1 MLAALL
7 PVVGLAA
14 APVARAAT
22 AFTFSPP
29 SKSPLEASGN
39 YTGASNG
46 TLATQSIVPGAV
58 FDRFIQVWLE
68 NQDFAT
74 VSSTVSPF

>member
-58 FDRFIQVWLE
+58 FDRFIQVCNGVAKKKWFGAECTLC
-68 NQDFAT
+68 
-74 VSSTVSPF
+74 